1 MKPRQLTLLGAC
13 LILAGCGSGAAHS
26 TTTSKS
32 TGSTTTASDPT
43 SRLEQS
49 VRRAVSEEHNLSVS
63 VLWTNQV
70 PANPTVIGGPSLAIL
85 RRSVA
90 QRHSAGVRVR
100 VLSEHFRILSVNL
113 NPSFGTATATV
124 IEDQRVQ
131 PTYPDGRPRGKPSA
145 TSEQVRLELHRVGNT
160 ERFLVWKVTL
170 LK

>member
-1 MKPRQLTLLGAC
+1 MKPRPLTLLGAC
-13 LILAGCGSGAAHS
+13 LILAGCGGAAHS
-26 TTTSKS
+26 TTTTTS
-32 TGSTTTASDPT
+32 TRSTTTATDPAAQ
-43 SRLEQS
+43 LEQA
-49 VRRAVSEEHNLSVS
+49 VRRAISEEHSMSVS

-90 QRHSAGVRVR
+90 QRRSEGVRVR

-113 NPSFGTATATV
+113 APSYATATAIV
-124 IEDQRVQ
+124 VEDQRVQ
-131 PTYPDGRPRGKPSA
+131 PTYPDGRARGKPSA
-145 TSEQVRLELHRVGNT
+145 TSERVRLELHRVGNT